1 MEKIKTQLERIQ
13 ALSGDELDELRK
25 LVLDLFEAHQL
36 DTERVHSTDDFEVLE
51 VLASAAT
58 AVKRE
63 EKRREDNVMR
73 AHEAQD
79 VLASFRAEPRTSMV
93 PGVPSDRG
101 PQGWR
106 TGGAGSARALTASGM
121 EITDSCG
128 LAQEFLNVLRTYE
141 GSTGV
146 DGEKVRIA
154 TLRVDRGPSQTLRAS
169 DSPEAITASLEA
181 AAEAHERRL
190 REALAAPSDSPQAI
204 TAAGGLG
211 GFRDTDFTLPGFEST
226 ARPVKAALP
235 VFTTDRG
242 GVRFMRPPALA
253 SLNGAV
259 GIWTVQ
265 NDIDARTNAA
275 IRKPALRDLPGGEVA
290 VDTQAITNILV
301 FGNLMGRAYPEF
313 VRRVMDLAA
322 AAHARV
328 AEQQLLT
335 QIGALSTAV
344 SGAANEG
351 EVAAVTPAVVAGATR
366 VLLPLYE
373 RAATGMRNRLRMAP
387 DVPLQLILPVWARG
401 ILRSDL
407 AMQEPGDTKLGVTDA
422 ELTSYLATRH
432 LAPTWA
438 MDGEAGQQFDL
449 QNPGPVNAWPTSVI
463 SYMFPAG
470 AFQFL
475 DNGTLDLGLVR
486 DSTLNA
492 ANDYML
498 FSETFEAVAF
508 RGGEAFR
515 ISQAVTPSGLSQ
527 AAA

>member
-1 MEKIKTQLERIQ
+1 MEKIKQLLGRITELSVDELGELRSLILGLGEAKQLE
-13 ALSGDELDELRK
+13 A
-25 LVLDLFEAHQL
+25 EA
-36 DTERVHSTDDFEVLE
+36 DPNKVHSTDDFEELA

-58 AVKRE
+58 KVKAE
-63 EKRREDNVMR
+63 EKRREDNIIR
-73 AHEAQD
+73 AHDAQQ
-79 VLASFRAEPRTSMV
+79 VLASLRTEPRRTAAAL
-93 PGVPSDRG
+93 GVPADRL
-101 PQGWR
+101 PQAWR
-106 TGGAGSARALTASGM
+106 ASGGTARAVTASGM
-121 EITDSCG
+121 AINDSGG
-128 LAQEFLNVLRTYE
+128 LADEFINVLRFYD
-141 GSTGV
+141 GGAGV

-154 TLRVDRGPSQTLRAS
+154 TLRVDRGPTRTLRAS
-169 DSPEAITASLEA
+169 DSTEAITAALNA
-181 AAEAHERRL
+181 AAEAHETAL
-190 REALAAPSDSPQAI
+190 RQALSEPTAI

-211 GFRDTDFTLPGFEST
+211 AMRDTDYTLPDFEST
-226 ARPVKAALP
+226 DRPVKAALP

-242 GVRFMRPPALA
+242 GVRFMRPPELA
-253 SLNGAV
+253 NISGAV
-259 GIWTVQ
+259 GIWTVA
-265 NDIDARTNAA
+265 NDVAARTDPL
-275 IRKPALRDLPGGEVA
+275 IRKPVLRVLPGGEVA

-301 FGNLMGRAYPEF
+301 FGNMLGRAYPEF
-313 VRRVMDLAA
+313 VRRVIDLAA
-322 AAHARV
+322 AAHARI

-344 SGAANEG
+344 TGATNEG
-351 EVAAVTPAVVAGATR
+351 EVVTGPPVVAAGATR

-373 RAATGMRNRLRMAP
+373 RAAMGMRNRLRMAP
-387 DVPLQLILPVWARG
+387 DTPMQLILPVWARG

-407 AMQEPGDTKLGVTDA
+407 AMQEPGDTTLGVTDA
-422 ELTSYLATRH
+422 ELISYLAARH

-438 MDGEAGQQFDL
+438 MDGEAGQQFNA
-449 QNPGPVNAWPTSVI
+449 QAPGPVNTWPTSVI

-492 ANDYML
+492 ANDYQM

-508 RGGEAFR
+508 RGGESFR